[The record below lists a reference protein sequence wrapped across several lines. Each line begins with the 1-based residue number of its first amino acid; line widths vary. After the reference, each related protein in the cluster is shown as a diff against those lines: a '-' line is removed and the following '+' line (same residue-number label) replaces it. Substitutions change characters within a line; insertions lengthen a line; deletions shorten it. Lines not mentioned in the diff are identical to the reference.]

1 MTKNNIFCRGNPKKG
16 RKKPLSTRERARK
29 ARKAILSKEIAITA
43 NSPATK
49 SMNRKTASKVKIFSK
64 IFLNDL
70 AMYSNYHRSHHFL
83 NPIDLLEL
91 KNSKNKTEK
100 AQICLFF
107 HL

>member
-43 NSPATK
+43 NSPTTE
-49 SMNRKTASKVKIFSK
+49 SMNRKTVSKVKVFSE

-70 AMYSNYHRSHHFL
+70 AMYSNHHRSHHFL
-83 NPIDLLEL
+83 FTN
-91 KNSKNKTEK
+91 
-100 AQICLFF
+100 
-107 HL
+107 